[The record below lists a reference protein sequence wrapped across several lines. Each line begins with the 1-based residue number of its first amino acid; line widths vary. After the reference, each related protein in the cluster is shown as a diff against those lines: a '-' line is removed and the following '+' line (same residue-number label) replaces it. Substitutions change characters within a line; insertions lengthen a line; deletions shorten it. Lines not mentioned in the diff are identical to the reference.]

1 VEVAARPALDG
12 TGKDHATALVHHRS
26 STLTFQALSYPR
38 KLRRQLEELMFA
50 LGKAGPLRGTAAKL
64 PRIAARIAAV
74 CAFMVAAPT
83 ARAELR
89 ICNQTLNLYNV
100 AVGYF
105 TGAGC
110 HKTPVDEAT
119 CRMQTEG
126 WWNLPASG
134 CVPLIKYELEETFY
148 YIFATDIYGDDAVT
162 GDTELCVKLNRKFE
176 IQIPFAE
183 TSAKAPGC
191 WQKGYQQV
199 KFKEIDTHN
208 AKDWTVFVGQGTGGE

>member
-1 VEVAARPALDG
+1 MA
-12 TGKDHATALVHHRS
+12 
-26 STLTFQALSYPR
+26 
-38 KLRRQLEELMFA
+38 
-50 LGKAGPLRGTAAKL
+50 
-64 PRIAARIAAV
+64 IARIAVAGV
-74 CAFMVAAPT
+74 CLGTAPP
-83 ARAELR
+83 AYAELR

-110 HKTPVDEAT
+110 HQSPTDEAT
-119 CRMQTEG
+119 CHMQTEG

-134 CVPLIKYELEETFY
+134 CVPLIKYELEDSFY
-148 YIFATDIYGDDAVT
+148 YVFATDIYGDDAVT
-162 GDTELCVKLNRKFE
+162 GETELCVKLNHKFE
-176 IQIPFAE
+176 IKTTFAE
-183 TSAKAPGC
+183 ISAKTPGC